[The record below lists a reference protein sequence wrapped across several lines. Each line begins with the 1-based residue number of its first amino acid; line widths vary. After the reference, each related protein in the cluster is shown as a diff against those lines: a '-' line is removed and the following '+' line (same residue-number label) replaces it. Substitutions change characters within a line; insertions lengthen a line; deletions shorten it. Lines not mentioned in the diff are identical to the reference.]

1 MQNLKGK
8 YTEKRENIWKEKP
21 SDLSFKAISD
31 HDHGTKW
38 RGMEGRSYNL
48 RLAGRG
54 GHLGRVQLFPG
65 PKPHAELATADN
77 KLSFGQFP

>member
-1 MQNLKGK
+1 MSL
-8 YTEKRENIWKEKP
+8 
-21 SDLSFKAISD
+21 KAISD
-31 HDHGTKW
+31 HDHGTKRRCTDHTTTATMVTMVTMVT
-38 RGMEGRSYNL
+38 RGRGKEGRSYNL